1 MASSLVAIVGR
12 PNVGKSTLFNR
23 ITRSRAAVV
32 HEQAGVTRDRHLRPA
47 DWAGRYFTLA
57 DTGGIVPHEE
67 GEPFEQEISEVA
79 RATIELAD
87 SVLFLVDVGSGITAH
102 DLAIARELNRMGKR
116 ALLVVNKADKDA
128 DHLEASIFYK
138 LGLGEPY
145 PVSSLHG
152 RGVGDLL
159 DALIEGLPEGQPETA
174 SELKVALVGRPN
186 VGKSS
191 LLNTL
196 VGSEQSLVSDV
207 PGTTRDAV
215 DSRIR
220 WQGHDLVLVDTA
232 GIRRRFKHNKGIEYF
247 SVLRSIQAVNRCD
260 VAVLMLDATEG
271 IVAQDARVAGEIH
284 NAGKGV
290 VIAVN
295 KWDAIEKDTM
305 TFRRFEE
312 QVHDELA
319 FLRYAP
325 VVSISALDRT
335 RTGRI
340 LELAWKVGEERQK
353 TVETS
358 RLNDI
363 IETAKRRNPPQMYN
377 RGTGRI
383 YYATQTGKGPPTFTL
398 FVNRSAFFPRH
409 YLRYLNNRLRE
420 AVGFVGTRIRLSLR
434 EKERKSS

>member
-1 MASSLVAIVGR
+1 MATALVAIVGR

-23 ITRSRAAVV
+23 ITGSRSAVV
-32 HEQAGVTRDRHLRPA
+32 HEEAGVTRDRHLRPA
-47 DWAGRYFTLA
+47 EWAGRHFTLA

-67 GEPFEQEISEVA
+67 GEPFEREISEVA

-87 SVLFLVDVGSGITAH
+87 SVLFLVDVASGITTH
-102 DLAIARELNRMGKR
+102 DQVLARELQRQGKR
-116 ALLVVNKADKDA
+116 VLLVVNKADKDVDQLDA
-128 DHLEASIFYK
+128 TEFYK
-138 LGLGEPY
+138 LGLGAPHA
-145 PVSSLHG
+145 VSSLHG

-159 DALIEGLPEGQPETA
+159 DALVEELPEGRPELE

-196 VGSEQSLVSDV
+196 VGSSRSLVSDV

-220 WQGHDLVLVDTA
+220 WQGHELLLVDTA
-232 GIRRRFKHNKGIEYF
+232 GIRRRFKHEKGVEYF
-247 SVLRSIQAVNRCD
+247 SVLRSIQAVQRCD
-260 VAVLMLDATEG
+260 VAVLMLDALQG
-271 IVAQDARVAGEIH
+271 VVAQDARVAGEIH
-284 NAGKGV
+284 DAGKGV

-305 TFRRFEE
+305 TFKRFQEE
-312 QVHDELA
+312 VHDELA

-325 VVSISALDRT
+325 IVSISALDRT

-340 LELAWKVGEERQK
+340 LELAWKVGQERQK

-358 RLNDI
+358 RVNDI
-363 IETAKRRNPPQMYN
+363 LAKALRRRPPASV
-377 RGTGRI
+377 RGSVGKV
-383 YYATQTGKGPPTFTL
+383 YYATQTGTAPPTFTL
-398 FVNRSAFFPRH
+398 FVNRPEAFPRNAV
-409 YLRYLNNRLRE
+409 RYLNNQLRAE
-420 AVGFVGTRIRLSLR
+420 FGFLGTRIHLHLR
-434 EKERKSS
+434 KRQ